1 MKKMKDF
8 FTKNKK
14 VVCAVSIIIIII
26 LLAIGITVFAMNSSK
41 NPLQV
46 SKKEVVV
53 EYGLPISMDAKDYL
67 SNTVK
72 TDVISQTETTLNT
85 ELEEGK
91 EYYPV
96 GEYKLTLTYKDYD
109 AVVGLKVQDTTIP
122 ELTVPTQVEIAKDTD
137 ISKYDFKSLLEA
149 KDLSELS
156 EYSIDT
162 SKVDA
167 TKVGEYEV
175 VVSIE
180 DKWQNKSEKS
190 FKVSIIE
197 VKTEENEEIKSE
209 VVTQEDGSKKV
220 IVKKETKPNT
230 SSSSNPSSQDNG
242 SSTTK
247 PSGNGGSSSG
257 GSSSSTKP
265 SGSGSSSSSSNGGS
279 SSTTKPSGNGSSS
292 SSNNGGSSTTK
303 PSGNGGSSSN
313 TNKEEEKPHS
323 HIFTVNTGKWFKTQ
337 AEARQYY
344 VSTVEYWGS
353 KYEKGEI
360 TDDEY
365 DKNCPCGYEVFI
377 CTCGMRGV
385 NFSYR

>member
-14 VVCAVSIIIIII
+14 IVYIVSVMIIF
-26 LLAIGITVFAMNSSK
+26 LLAIGITVFAMNSNK

-53 EYGLPISMDAKDYL
+53 EYGLPISMEAKDYL

-72 TDVISQTETTLNT
+72 TDVISQTKT
-85 ELEEGK
+85 EINGKLEEGK
-91 EYYPV
+91 KYYPV

-109 AVVGLKVQDTTIP
+109 AVINLKVQDTTMP

-149 KDLSELS
+149 KDLSEVG
-156 EYSIDT
+156 EYSIDK
-162 SKVDA
+162 SMVDA
-167 TKVGEYEV
+167 TKVGEYQV
-175 VVSIE
+175 IVSIE
-180 DKWQNKSEKS
+180 DKWQNKTEKS
-190 FKVSIIE
+190 FKVNIIE
-197 VKTEENEEIKSE
+197 VKAEENEEIKSE

-220 IVKKETKPNT
+220 IVKKETKPM
-230 SSSSNPSSQDNG
+230 SSSSTQSSKDDRNSTISSG
-242 SSTTK
+242 SNSSSSTTPSSGGGTTN
-247 PSGNGGSSSG
+247 PSGS
-257 GSSSSTKP
+257 GSSSSVPSTNGGSTTKP
-265 SGSGSSSSSSNGGS
+265 SGSGSSS
-279 SSTTKPSGNGSSS
+279 KPD
-292 SSNNGGSSTTK
+292 
-303 PSGNGGSSSN
+303 
-313 TNKEEEKPHS
+313 KEEEKPHT

-337 AEARQYY
+337 AECKQHYIDTA
-344 VSTVEYWGS
+344 EYWGN

-360 TDDEY
+360 TDEEY
-365 DKNCPCGYEVFI
+365 NKNCPCGYEVFI

>member
-1 MKKMKDF
+1 MKDF
-8 FTKNKK
+8 LQKNKK
-14 VVCAVSIIIIII
+14 VVCAVSITIIL
-26 LLAIGITVFAMNSSK
+26 LLAIGITVFAMNSNK

-67 SNTVK
+67 SNTVN
-72 TDVISQTETTLNT
+72 TDVISQTKTTLNT

-109 AVVGLKVQDTTIP
+109 AVVNLKVQDTTMP
-122 ELTVPTQVEIAKDTD
+122 ELALPTQVEIAKDTD

-180 DKWQNKSEKS
+180 DKWKNKSEKS
-190 FKVSIIE
+190 FKVNIIE
-197 VKTEENEEIKSE
+197 VKAEKNEEIKSE

-230 SSSSNPSSQDNG
+230 SSSSNQSSQ
-242 SSTTK
+242 
-247 PSGNGGSSSG
+247 GNGNNTTSSG
-257 GSSSSTKP
+257 SN
-265 SGSGSSSSSSNGGS
+265 SSNKNDS
-279 SSTTKPSGNGSSS
+279 LNTKDKHTSDAHEDSFLGE
-292 SSNNGGSSTTK
+292 
-303 PSGNGGSSSN
+303 
-313 TNKEEEKPHS
+313 KEYQIEIPDKNHKHLFS
-323 HIFTVNTGKWFKTQ
+323 VDKWFNTQ
-337 AEARQYY
+337 AECEEYFLQ
-344 VSTVEYWGS
+344 VSRSWEQ
-353 KYEKGEI
+353 KEENGEI
-360 TDDEY
+360 TSDEY
-365 DKNCPCGYEVFI
+365 FKKCPNGYEVFI

-385 NFSYR
+385 VLSYR